1 MNLLIWM
8 CLAVSLASVSGIFF
22 DSKATTGKQGSDDDD
37 FMGGLKQFFGY
48 NADTNT
54 SRHNKTAQESA
65 DSSSGFYDEVDTA
78 LEHATDSM
86 DGLWQQFKK
95 GLFSLMGSF
104 SAGDEDDD
112 GLSAS
117 ATASITPAPAL
128 QQMKP
133 ISNPTSAVSESTLPP
148 TGTPTTVR
156 IITATTTPASTT
168 AIPT

>member
-22 DSKATTGKQGSDDDD
+22 DSKSTTRKQSTDDDD

-48 NADTNT
+48 TVDTNT
-54 SRHNKTAQESA
+54 SSHNKTAQESA
-65 DSSSGFYDEVDTA
+65 ESSSGFYDEVDTA

-117 ATASITPAPAL
+117 ATASITPTPAL

-133 ISNPTSAVSESTLPP
+133 IVNQPLAVSETTMPP
-148 TGTPTTVR
+148 PGDTTTVR
-156 IITATTTPASTT
+156 IITATTTP
-168 AIPT
+168 

>member
-1 MNLLIWM
+1 
-8 CLAVSLASVSGIFF
+8 IFF

-54 SRHNKTAQESA
+54 SRHNKTSQKESTE
-65 DSSSGFYDEVDTA
+65 SSSGFYDEVDMA

-112 GLSAS
+112 GLN
-117 ATASITPAPAL
+117 ASITPAPGL

-133 ISNPTSAVSESTLPP
+133 IANPTLAVSETTLPP

-156 IITATTTPASTT
+156 IITATTTPA
-168 AIPT
+168 IPTTTSGTASTVE

>member
-22 DSKATTGKQGSDDDD
+22 DSKATTGKRGSDDDD

-48 NADTNT
+48 TADTNT
-54 SRHNKTAQESA
+54 SSHNKTAQESA
-65 DSSSGFYDEVDTA
+65 ESSSGFYDEVDTA

-95 GLFSLMGSF
+95 GLLSLMGSF

-128 QQMKP
+128 QQMKSIANQP
-133 ISNPTSAVSESTLPP
+133 SVVSETTTVLPP
-148 TGTPTTVR
+148 ETNTTVR
-156 IITATTTPASTT
+156 IITATTTP
-168 AIPT
+168 